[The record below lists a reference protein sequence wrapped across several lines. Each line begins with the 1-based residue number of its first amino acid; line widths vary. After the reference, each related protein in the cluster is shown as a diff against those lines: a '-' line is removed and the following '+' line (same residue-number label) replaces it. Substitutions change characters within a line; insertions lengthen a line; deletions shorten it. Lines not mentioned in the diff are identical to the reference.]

1 MVQRSLVAL
10 GALVISLLVA
20 SVAPGGQPQYMR
32 VVEDEHAV
40 RLDVAIRTFAPLAG
54 HGPKVHLVGVSHV
67 ADAAYY
73 GELQKFLDAQD
84 LVLFEGVKP
93 EADGALEASADD
105 SSRIR
110 ITHQRVRSV
119 GLMVARF
126 QRAHK
131 RLPESLD
138 EALAELKGPT
148 ARLARSATKDAWG
161 TALRYL
167 PTPAVGGDMTQFD
180 VVSYGSDGK
189 AGGDGPG
196 RDIALATMEP
206 ITKEELA
213 ADEGVQIRLAR
224 ALGMEFQLAAI
235 NYDRANWRNSDITV
249 DALRRRMGEEGG
261 NIDALLGMLSGT
273 SLSGKL
279 VGVLLSF
286 IEANATLAAQTKL
299 MLVEMLGHGDELMAA
314 QSRSL
319 RGLGGENLFKVL
331 IEERNQ
337 VALADLRRAVE
348 ENPALGGVA
357 VFYGAGHLASMERDL
372 LEQGYA
378 AEGEQWRT
386 AVRVDLDTY
395 PGGAKAARAA
405 RQMMSRMIDAQS
417 KRSK

>member
-1 MVQRSLVAL
+1 MVAL

-20 SVAPGGQPQYMR
+20 PVAAGRQAQYMR

-40 RLDVAIRTFAPLAG
+40 RLEVAIRTFSPLAG
-54 HGPKVHLVGVSHV
+54 HGSKVHLVGVSHV
-67 ADAAYY
+67 ADASYY
-73 GELQKFLDAQD
+73 AELQTFLDAQD

-93 EADGALEASADD
+93 EAEGALGASADD

-110 ITHQRVRSV
+110 ITRQRVRYV
-119 GLMVARF
+119 GLIVARF

-161 TALRYL
+161 AALHYL
-167 PTPAVGGDMTQFD
+167 PTPAAGGDMTQFD
-180 VVSYGSDGK
+180 LVSYGADGK
-189 AGGDGPG
+189 AGGEAAGK
-196 RDIALATMEP
+196 DIAMVNMEP
-206 ITKEELA
+206 ITKDELG

-224 ALGMEFQLAAI
+224 ALGLEFQLAAI
-235 NYDRANWRNSDITV
+235 NYDRATWRNSDITV
-249 DALRRRMGEEGG
+249 DELRRRMGEQGG

-337 VALADLRRAVE
+337 VALADLRKAVE
-348 ENPALGGVA
+348 ENPRMGGVA
-357 VFYGAGHLASMERDL
+357 VFYGAGHLAAMERDL

-378 AEGEQWRT
+378 PEGEQWRT